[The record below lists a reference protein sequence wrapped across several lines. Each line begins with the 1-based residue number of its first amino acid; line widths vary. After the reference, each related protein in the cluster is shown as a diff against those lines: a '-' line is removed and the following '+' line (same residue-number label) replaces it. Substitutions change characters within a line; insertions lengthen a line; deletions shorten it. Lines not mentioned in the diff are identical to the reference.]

1 MVLHFFSDITHFD
14 GKFFVTVKDLFLKP
28 GFLSREYIN
37 GRRAKY
43 LHPVRMYVFTSA
55 IFFLLFF
62 SLFNIDRAFNTDI
75 NFPVPPEE
83 RAGYIQILEKK
94 LEKDTANSEL
104 KKKLLCAKDTACQV
118 TGKDIAEEQAGDF
131 RISIDDVSYKS
142 VEEYDSIQRNLPAD
156 KRDGWLKKRFNK
168 KLIALNKRFK
178 ENPDAAAKELG
189 KIVLHR
195 LPYLLF
201 ISLPLFA
208 LLLKLVYIRRKEF
221 YFIDHGI
228 FTIHVYIF
236 TFLLQIIVFANSKL
250 SNTFHNG
257 FSDFINTILFIG
269 MYFYLYKAMRKFYGQ
284 RRFKTILKFLIISL
298 SSFIMML
305 LLFGIF
311 IFFSAFT
318 F

>member
-1 MVLHFFSDITHFD
+1 M
-14 GKFFVTVKDLFLKP
+14 
-28 GFLSREYIN
+28 
-37 GRRAKY
+37 
-43 LHPVRMYVFTSA
+43 
-55 IFFLLFF
+55 
-62 SLFNIDRAFNTDI
+62 
-75 NFPVPPEE
+75 
-83 RAGYIQILEKK
+83 
-94 LEKDTANSEL
+94 
-104 KKKLLCAKDTACQV
+104 